1 MTMIISIQANQLR
14 VGDKLVHTDHTYN
27 RKVTKLTTLP
37 NGNVEITMGKLV
49 RTVAPTTECGVSR

>member
-1 MTMIISIQANQLR
+1 MIISVQANQLR

-27 RKVTKLTTLP
+27 RKVTKLVTLP

-49 RTVAPTTECGVSR
+49 RTVAASTECGVSR